1 MSMKRRR
8 NEKHHPGIW
17 YILQQLSISPVCKYN
32 AILISSITDSFQ
44 RLQPHTTNIQFL
56 VFRPHPLERQL
67 QFKNGSHLNFSIL
80 AFSLTQF
87 ALMFLF
93 I

>member
-1 MSMKRRR
+1 MK
-8 NEKHHPGIW
+8 NITLGYGTFCSNYPSHLFANT
-17 YILQQLSISPVCKYN
+17 ILS
-32 AILISSITDSFQ
+32 SSITGSFQ
-44 RLQPHTTNIQFL
+44 RFQPHTTNIQFL